1 MNLPTLPLERN
12 VGNMKTNPYHLEIWD
27 CGRLETMQ
35 LIWPARLHTI
45 LTYGRRRDLR
55 ALAGDR
61 TFFAA
66 TE

>member
-1 MNLPTLPLERN
+1 MNLPTLPLEHN
-12 VGNMKTNPYHLEIWD
+12 VGNMKTNPYHLEILD
-27 CGRLETMQ
+27 CCRLEKMQ
-35 LIWPARLHTI
+35 LIGPARLRTI
-45 LTYGRRRDLR
+45 LTYGQRRDLR